1 MKSSKVCACV
11 SLYVRGYVYV
21 CLKRR
26 LLEAPWTSKANL
38 SSSTKQTST
47 RVPLM
52 MYLLVHL
59 YDLLVPSR
67 LSLSGAEWNYIVYG
81 ALCGKMLQGLVLVIE
96 CYLNEWNLS
105 QIFERNFRHRSK
117 VKSKGLFF
125 AIRMPSFW
133 NILSETLM
141 LEMCWVSSWQ
151 TVKKWR
157 FTTFNVVSTAKF
169 YSRFCRV
176 SRFRSYLGRQ
186 RK

>member
-1 MKSSKVCACV
+1 MKSSKVLLSDIFIDRIAAVCACV
-11 SLYVRGYVYV
+11 SLYVWGYVYV

-59 YDLLVPSR
+59 YDLVVPSR

-125 AIRMPSFW
+125 CNPY
-133 NILSETLM
+133 
-141 LEMCWVSSWQ
+141 
-151 TVKKWR
+151 
-157 FTTFNVVSTAKF
+157 AKF
-169 YSRFCRV
+169 LEYSKWNFDAWNVLSQQLANGQKVKAYNFQCRFDC
-176 SRFRSYLGRQ
+176 
-186 RK
+186 